1 MNFEHEW
8 MKDKDYDDT
17 PSYGIGGNDAGRRQE
32 LLERRRRQ
40 EFSERQGLNRR
51 LDPRKISR
59 AAALEALEAEEEKK
73 RESACTG
80 FFCKWKFW
88 GGKRRTKKRRKKRGK
103 KRKTKSRRK
112 TKRRRKSRRT
122 KRRRRKR

>member
-1 MNFEHEW
+1 MSFEHEW
-8 MKDKDYDDT
+8 MKQDRYDT
-17 PSYGIGGNDAGRRQE
+17 GGDGTGRDDA
-32 LLERRRRQ
+32 RRRQ
-40 EFSERQGLNRR
+40 AFSERYSNRKPFDR
-51 LDPRKISR
+51 DSIST
-59 AAALEALEAEEEKK
+59 AAELEEKK

-80 FFCKWKFW
+80 FLCKLKFW
-88 GGKRRTKKRRKKRGK
+88 GGKRRTKKRRKKRRK